1 MCAFESVLNR
11 NILCVC
17 FNLEQ
22 VCEIRVEQM
31 FVEGCGMNSLSAL
44 FMWRS
49 GIGATPIVSARIN
62 LFTRVRYVCSCMCG
76 IVGACTHVQANG

>member
-1 MCAFESVLNR
+1 M
-11 NILCVC
+11 C

-62 LFTRVRYVCSCMCG
+62 LFPHVRYVCMQLYVWNS
-76 IVGACTHVQANG
+76 AYTHEQEHG